1 MSEPV
6 AQVSGLTVQ
15 AEREQWQVCGL
26 LPPETDD
33 EPLICGVQF
42 RFVGVAGGDA
52 SESGAGLI
60 GWTLEGLRRTG
71 DIDGIP
77 TFSAAKSNQ
86 ESSDSPLGLVGI
98 DHIVINTDDLQRT
111 SNALL
116 DSTGSE
122 LRRVRE
128 VSEEMRQGFHK
139 LGGVVIEI
147 VERRGTPLGASLW
160 GVVFNVAD
168 LDRACEW
175 LGPDVVS
182 PPKDAV
188 QEGRR
193 IATIRA
199 IAGLRVP
206 IALMSV

>member
-1 MSEPV
+1 M

-26 LPPETDD
+26 LPPDADD

-42 RFVGVAGGDA
+42 RFVGATGDDA

-60 GWTLEGLRRTG
+60 GWSLEGLQKTG
-71 DIDGIP
+71 DVDGIP
-77 TFSAAKSNQ
+77 TLSAAKSNKQ
-86 ESSDSPLGLVGI
+86 SCDAPLGLVGI

-111 SNALL
+111 SNSLL
-116 DSTGSE
+116 ESTGSE
-122 LRRVRE
+122 LRRIRE

-147 VERRGTPLGASLW
+147 VERRDAPVGASLW

-206 IALMSV
+206 VALMSV

>member
-1 MSEPV
+1 
-6 AQVSGLTVQ
+6 
-15 AEREQWQVCGL
+15 
-26 LPPETDD
+26 
-33 EPLICGVQF
+33 
-42 RFVGVAGGDA
+42 
-52 SESGAGLI
+52 
-60 GWTLEGLRRTG
+60 
-71 DIDGIP
+71 
-77 TFSAAKSNQ
+77 
-86 ESSDSPLGLVGI
+86 
-98 DHIVINTDDLQRT
+98 
-111 SNALL
+111 
-116 DSTGSE
+116 
-122 LRRVRE
+122 
-128 VSEEMRQGFHK
+128 MRQGFHK

>member
-1 MSEPV
+1 M
-6 AQVSGLTVQ
+6 AQVSGLTDQ

-26 LPPETDD
+26 LSPDADD

-42 RFVGVAGGDA
+42 RFVGAAGDDA
-52 SESGAGLI
+52 SDSGAGLI
-60 GWTLEGLRRTG
+60 GWSLDGLRKTG
-71 DIDGIP
+71 DVDGIP
-77 TFSAAKSNQ
+77 TLSAAKSNKQ
-86 ESSDSPLGLVGI
+86 SSDAPLGLVGI

-111 SNALL
+111 SNSLL
-116 DSTGSE
+116 ESTGSE

-128 VSEEMRQGFHK
+128 ASEEMRQGFHK

-147 VERRGTPLGASLW
+147 VERRGAPVGASLW

-206 IALMSV
+206 VALMSV